1 MAIQKEE
8 RGFGDT
14 LLNFNK
20 KIGVA
25 KLANSIA
32 KLAGYED
39 CGCEDRA
46 EVVNQWLPYKTEDKK
61 DQNEE
66 PNE

>member
-1 MAIQKEE
+1 MAIKKEE

-20 KIGVA
+20 KIGIA
-25 KLANSIA
+25 KLADSIA

-39 CGCEDRA
+39 CGCEERA
-46 EVVNQWLPYKTEDKK
+46 EIVNEWIPYKNQKENTDEKS
-61 DQNEE
+61 NE
-66 PNE
+66 

>member
-1 MAIQKEE
+1 MAIKKEE

-25 KLANSIA
+25 KLADSIA

-46 EVVNQWLPYKTEDKK
+46 EIVNEWLPYKNKK
-61 DQNEE
+61 ENKDEE

>member
-1 MAIQKEE
+1 MAIEKEE

-20 KIGVA
+20 KIGIA
-25 KLANSIA
+25 KLADSIA

-46 EVVNQWLPYKTEDKK
+46 EVVNQWLPYKNQKENK
-61 DQNEE
+61 DEE